1 MRILFLGYWG
11 LHDGLTVSTIFP
23 HLRILQERPDVTA
36 VRLVTIERGAEAQAK
51 LTFAPGF
58 EAGKIS
64 FEPLRSRPGRNVIL
78 NKIEDFTRFPNELVK
93 QVAEFRPDFILARGT
108 PAGSLAYLVWQK
120 TKLPFYVESYEP
132 HADYMLDSG
141 VWGRY
146 DPRYLFQRH
155 WETKQKELALGLM
168 PVAENY
174 RQQLIREGVPAGR
187 IVTMPCSVNTDAFA
201 FNAGARARVRQRL
214 GWPAEESFAK
224 RAGVDVVTT
233 LAGRGFTLGY
243 GWLTAGSVGGLVLGE
258 AFNRLTATISLLAG
272 GIGQQLGELRR
283 SFDWARIRAVARE
296 YREFPLYFLPAGYVQ
311 TLSTQLPI
319 FALSSGFG
327 TTVVGLYSFSVSLLE
342 LPINLIGNA
351 IAPVF
356 LQKAT
361 ETHAHEPERL
371 PLITQELYY
380 KMLYLGLLP
389 FGVVTVF
396 GDVLFRVAFGAR
408 WESAGLFTAFLGY
421 YYVFR
426 LTSQATGGIY
436 TVFGKQR
443 YLLLS
448 NICLL
453 LVRAAGLGLG
463 LLRHDL
469 NLGLLLFGIGSLTTT
484 FLTDMH
490 ILSLLRL
497 PVGRIAARSLL
508 LLATTLILLAA
519 SRWGLEQVFPALA
532 GHGILHFLRF

>member
-1 MRILFLGYWG
+1 MIKRVQSVVSRNVQLLRQRGSFAQNFAVTFSGTAAVAAIGLIVTPFMARIYPPASYGQFAVFNSIITNLNLLTTLGYPG
-11 LHDGLTVSTIFP
+11 AMLQPRVRERFLALVHLTLLLTVA
-23 HLRILQERPDVTA
+23 A
-36 VRLVTIERGAEAQAK
+36 VVL
-51 LTFAPGF
+51 LTLALLL
-58 EAGKIS
+58 AAD
-64 FEPLRSRPGRNVIL
+64 PLR
-78 NKIEDFTRFPNELVK
+78 
-93 QVAEFRPDFILARGT
+93 
-108 PAGSLAYLVWQK
+108 
-120 TKLPFYVESYEP
+120 
-132 HADYMLDSG
+132 
-141 VWGRY
+141 
-146 DPRYLFQRH
+146 H
-155 WETKQKELALGLM
+155 WLHL
-168 PVAENY
+168 
-174 RQQLIREGVPAGR
+174 EGVGGWLYLIP
-187 IVTMPCSVNTDAFA
+187 PLLLL
-201 FNAGARARVRQRL
+201 FNLNAVMFTWYTREKA
-214 GWPAEESFAK
+214 FAK
-224 RAGVDVVTT
+224 RAGVDVATT

-243 GWLTAGSVGGLVLGE
+243 GWLTAGSVSGLVLGE
-258 AFNRLTATISLLAG
+258 VFNRLTATVSLLAG
-272 GIGQQLGELRR
+272 GIGRQLGELRH

-342 LPINLIGNA
+342 LPISLIGNA

-380 KMLYLGLLP
+380 KMLYLGLVP
-389 FGVVTVF
+389 FGAVTVF
-396 GDVLFRVAFGAR
+396 GDLLFRFAFGAR

-436 TVFGKQR
+436 TVFGRQR

-453 LVRAAGLGLG
+453 LVRAAGLGIG
-463 LLRHDL
+463 LFRHDL
-469 NLGLLLFGIGSLTTT
+469 NLALLLFGVGSLTTA

-490 ILSLLRL
+490 ILSLLKL
-497 PVGRIAARSLL
+497 PVARIAGRSLL
-508 LLATTLILLAA
+508 LLALTLVAMLAL
-519 SRWGLEQVFPALA
+519 RVGLHQLFPAYFTTGVLTS
-532 GHGILHFLRF
+532 LHF